1 MRDDKPRGPTDD
13 HRRAG
18 ASAPTT
24 APNPVFPRICA
35 FETLLAAWDRVEDND
50 GAPGVDGVT
59 LDEFGLRVEE
69 HLEALQRDLRDHLYR
84 PQPLL
89 AASMPKPSGGR
100 RALAIP
106 TVRDRIAQCAAAL
119 VITPILE
126 REFEASSF
134 GFRRDR
140 SVPHAVAQVRRYR
153 DEGYRWIV
161 EADID
166 NFFDEVDH
174 GRLLARL
181 ETPEIG
187 RAHV

>member
-1 MRDDKPRGPTDD
+1 
-13 HRRAG
+13 
-18 ASAPTT
+18 
-24 APNPVFPRICA
+24 
-35 FETLLAAWDRVEDND
+35 
-50 GAPGVDGVT
+50 
-59 LDEFGLRVEE
+59 VEE
-69 HLEALQRDLRDHLYR
+69 HIEALQRDLRDHLYR

-126 REFEASSF
+126 REFEAASF

-140 SVPHAVAQVRRYR
+140 SVPHAVAEVRRYR

-181 ETPEIG
+181 EEAFPTRYG
-187 RAHV
+187 RPSRVAHRAASDGPRLIERTRGCRRARRLPVLPTFIWIVSMKRW